1 MILKNKFTILTA
13 LVIIYLSLAG
23 SQTFGTGA
31 FINIPYVDK
40 IGHFGLYFVL
50 MAVIIFEHR
59 NYFRDT
65 RHLLLI
71 ALLPI
76 CFGVLMEFCQM
87 LLTSDR
93 KGEVLDAIFDCAGIG
108 SVLYLWMIYKPYYR
122 DQIK

>member
-1 MILKNKFTILTA
+1 MILKNKFTILSA

-31 FINIPYVDK
+31 FINIPYIDK
-40 IGHFGLYFVL
+40 IGHFVLYFVL

-71 ALLPI
+71 ALVPI

-93 KGEVLDAIFDCAGIG
+93 KGEVLDAIFDCAGVG
-108 SVLYLWMIYKPYYR
+108 SALYIWMVYKPYHR